1 MPTLSTAVTST
12 IVTSTVLTSGGDPIS
27 VRIHRPDGDL
37 AEPRPTVI
45 VTGSWLTVKEQMA
58 GHYATALTRRGYQ
71 AITFDYAGFG
81 ESGGVLGQTEI
92 PTRKIAD
99 LGAVVRFTRSL
110 SATAPGGP
118 GLLAVCASAQ
128 YALTAL
134 AEGTPVASFASV
146 AGWFHDATSVA
157 TFYGGHDGVAAR
169 LARADAAARRF
180 TAHRKL
186 GTVPAYAPGDDR
198 AGMFIEMDYYANPA
212 RGAIPEW
219 RNEMT
224 ELTWAHWLTFDGLT
238 PAAAV
243 RTPTVF
249 VHSDGCVFP
258 DHVRSV
264 AAAMP
269 GKAAV
274 VWGEGEQ
281 TDYYDQPAA
290 VGFALD
296 AVDEHFRSTLA
307 GAR

>member
-1 MPTLSTAVTST
+1 V
-12 IVTSTVLTSGGDPIS
+12 
-27 VRIHRPDGDL
+27 
-37 AEPRPTVI
+37 
-45 VTGSWLTVKEQMA
+45 
-58 GHYATALTRRGYQ
+58 
-71 AITFDYAGFG
+71 
-81 ESGGVLGQTEI
+81 
-92 PTRKIAD
+92 
-99 LGAVVRFTRSL
+99 
-110 SATAPGGP
+110 
-118 GLLAVCASAQ
+118 
-128 YALTAL
+128 
-134 AEGTPVASFASV
+134 
-146 AGWFHDATSVA
+146 
-157 TFYGGHDGVAAR
+157 DGVAAR
-169 LARADAAARRF
+169 LARADAAAPRF
-180 TAHRKL
+180 TAHREL

-212 RGAIPEW
+212 RGAVPEW

-269 GKAAV
+269 GRAAV

>member
-1 MPTLSTAVTST
+1 MTST
-12 IVTSTVLTSGGDPIS
+12 LVISAGDPIA
-27 VRIHRPDGDL
+27 VHIHRPDGDP
-37 AEPRPTVI
+37 AEPRPAVI
-45 VTGSWLTVKEQMA
+45 VAGSWLTVKEQMA
-58 GHYATALTRRGYQ
+58 DHYAAALARRGYL
-71 AITFDYAGFG
+71 AVTFDYAGFG
-81 ESGGVLGQTEI
+81 ASGGVLRQTEL

-99 LGAVVRFTRSL
+99 LDAVARFTGFL
-110 SATAPGGP
+110 SDAAPGGP
-118 GLLAVCASAQ
+118 GLLAICASAQ
-128 YALTAL
+128 YGLAAL
-134 AEGTPVASFASV
+134 AAGAPFTSFASV
-146 AGWFHDATSVA
+146 AGWFHDTRSVA
-157 TFYGGHDGVAAR
+157 AFYGGADGVAAR

-180 TAHRKL
+180 AATGEL

-198 AGMFIEMDYYANPA
+198 AGMFFELDYYANPE
-212 RGAIPEW
+212 RGAIPPW

-224 ELTWAHWLTFDGLT
+224 ELTWAHWLTFNGLG

-243 RTPTVF
+243 TAPTVF

-269 GKAAV
+269 AQPAV

-296 AVDEHFRSTLA
+296 AADEHFRSTLA